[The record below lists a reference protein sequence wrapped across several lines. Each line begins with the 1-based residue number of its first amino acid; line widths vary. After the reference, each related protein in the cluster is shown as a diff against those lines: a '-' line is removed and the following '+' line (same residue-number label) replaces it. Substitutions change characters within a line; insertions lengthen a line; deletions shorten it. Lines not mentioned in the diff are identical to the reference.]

1 MDFDYTEL
9 ISKSS
14 FVFTLH
20 AFNFRPLTPTT
31 TAFVSYGSFWISYA
45 TILIP
50 GSGIAA
56 SFTDEKEFQSSLG
69 IFLIAW
75 FMVTL
80 FML

>member
-1 MDFDYTEL
+1 M
-9 ISKSS
+9 S
-14 FVFTLH
+14 F
-20 AFNFRPLTPTT
+20 
-31 TAFVSYGSFWISYA
+31 A

-56 SFTDEKEFQSSLG
+56 SFTDEKEFQSSVG

-80 FML
+80 FLL

>member
-1 MDFDYTEL
+1 M
-9 ISKSS
+9 
-14 FVFTLH
+14 
-20 AFNFRPLTPTT
+20 
-31 TAFVSYGSFWISYA
+31 SYA

-56 SFTDEKEFQSSLG
+56 SFADEKEFQSGVG

-80 FML
+80 FLV